1 MVLMSLFAGQQQRR
15 RHREQ
20 TCGHSRGRR
29 GWDGLRESHGN
40 IHMTTC
46 EIDSQGNLLC
56 DAGSQHWCSVT
67 TSGRGWKAEGRFK
80 REGT

>member
-1 MVLMSLFAGQQQRR
+1 MESRKMVLMKLFVGQQWRR

-46 EIDSQGNLLC
+46 EIDSQWE
-56 DAGSQHWCSVT
+56 AAV
-67 TSGRGWKAEGRFK
+67 
-80 REGT
+80 